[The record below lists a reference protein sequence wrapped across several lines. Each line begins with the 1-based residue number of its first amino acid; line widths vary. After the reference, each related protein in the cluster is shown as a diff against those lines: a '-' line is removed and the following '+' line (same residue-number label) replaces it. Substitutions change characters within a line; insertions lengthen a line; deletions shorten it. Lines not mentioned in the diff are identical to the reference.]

1 MTQASEHTSGV
12 QVCRRCIM
20 DTASDA
26 SVTFDEHGVC
36 SHCRN
41 HDRLISS
48 RVLKGREGKAAL
60 EQLTGKIKKA
70 GLNREYDCIIGVS
83 GGVDSTY
90 VAYLV
95 KQMGLRP
102 LAVPSLR
109 RPQAPMPVTMRLSI
123 RPDCTT
129 SIHRLPRWRNTFT
142 IYGASRRMTLRR
154 RCIRWAP
161 EIGRDR

>member
-90 VAYLV
+90 VARSEEHTSELQSPCNLV
-95 KQMGLRP
+95 C
-102 LAVPSLR
+102 
-109 RPQAPMPVTMRLSI
+109 RLLLEKKKNS
-123 RPDCTT
+123 
-129 SIHRLPRWRNTFT
+129 
-142 IYGASRRMTLRR
+142 
-154 RCIRWAP
+154 
-161 EIGRDR
+161 